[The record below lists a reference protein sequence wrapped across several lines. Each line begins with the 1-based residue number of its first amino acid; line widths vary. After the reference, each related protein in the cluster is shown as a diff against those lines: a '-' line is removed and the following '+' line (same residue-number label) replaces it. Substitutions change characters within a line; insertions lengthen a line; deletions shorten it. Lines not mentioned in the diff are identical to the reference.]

1 MSLENRLVKNP
12 ELKAAYSDTIR
23 TDKDSGYI
31 RTLEPTELL
40 ETRNET
46 QWCLPHHPVINPNK
60 PGKVIRVCNAASE
73 FEGHSLNKKLF
84 IGPDLLQ
91 NLVGIILRFREKPF
105 GMSADIEAMFLQV
118 QVPPEDAKCFR
129 FVWRENQ
136 SDNLSTYEYTRH
148 IFGAKDSPTC
158 ANFAL
163 QRTVTDNEE
172 EFPVASRIVK
182 RNFYMDD
189 FLYFAENI
197 QEAESLK
204 QNLISLLQKGGF
216 KLFKWQ

>member
-1 MSLENRLVKNP
+1 MSLENRLAKNT
-12 ELKAAYSDTIR
+12 ELKAAYSYTIR

-46 QWCLPHHPVINPNK
+46 QWSLP
-60 PGKVIRVCNAASE
+60 
-73 FEGHSLNKKLF
+73 
-84 IGPDLLQ
+84 
-91 NLVGIILRFREKPF
+91 
-105 GMSADIEAMFLQV
+105 
-118 QVPPEDAKCFR
+118 DAKCLR

-136 SDNLSTYEYTRH
+136 SDDLSTYEYTRH
-148 IFGAKDSPTC
+148 LFGAKDLPTC
-158 ANFAL
+158 ANYAL
-163 QRTVTDNEE
+163 QRTATDNEE

-189 FLYFAENI
+189 FLYSVENF
-197 QEAESLK
+197 QEAEFLK

-216 KLFKWQ
+216 KLSK